1 MGIYGT
7 ACFFTV
13 ARQINNLEINIRPLD
28 LMVARRNTC
37 LEIRKE
43 PDVLSNLVRW
53 DQHIEMD
60 NLLIKKVL
68 A

>member
-1 MGIYGT
+1 
-7 ACFFTV
+7 
-13 ARQINNLEINIRPLD
+13 
-28 LMVARRNTC
+28 MVARRNTC

-60 NLLIKKVL
+60 NLLVKKVL
-68 A
+68 AWKIAGTAAKRRFRMN